1 MKKTTRQYAVLWL
14 SVVLVTAW
22 TLVPIAVMVWAS
34 LMPLNALIDRG
45 LFQWPDGMSFAN
57 YRAILGI
64 ASIHEVFGGQA
75 AAVARGFF
83 NSTVV
88 ATPVAVIGTA
98 MAIIG
103 GYAFGRYRFPF
114 KNTLL
119 FALLSARVLP
129 PIAVLIPYFVI
140 LSAVHLVGTYTSLI
154 VTYLT
159 AVVPLLTWMLM
170 GYFASLP
177 LEIERAARIDGCGR
191 LRALWHVTIPMAAP
205 GIAAAFVIAFL
216 TCWNELLFGLV
227 LTGGTARQTLSP
239 ALLAFSPTMPSTGAA
254 NLGMTLFAAGSVLS
268 TVPPLILALLVQRYI
283 TRLNIADPVTSQD
296 DQDDRR

>member
-1 MKKTTRQYAVLWL
+1 VKKTAGELAVHWV
-14 SVVLVTAW
+14 SVALVAAW

-45 LFQWPDGMSFAN
+45 LLQWPSGMSFAN
-57 YRAILGI
+57 YKAILGI
-64 ASIHEVFGGQA
+64 ASINAVFGGQA
-75 AAVARGFF
+75 VPVARGFF

-88 ATPVAVIGTA
+88 AVPVAVIGTA
-98 MAIIG
+98 MAVIG
-103 GYAFGRYRFPF
+103 GYAFGRFRFPF

-119 FALLSARVLP
+119 FVLLSVRVLP

-140 LSAVHLVGTYTSLI
+140 LSALHLVGTYASLV

-159 AVVPLLTWMLM
+159 AVVPLMTWMLM

-191 LRALWHVTIPMAAP
+191 LRALWNVTIPMAMP
-205 GIAAAFVIAFL
+205 GIAAAFVVAFL
-216 TCWNELLFGLV
+216 TAWNELLFGVV
-227 LTGGTARQTLSP
+227 LTGGTAKQTLSP

-268 TVPPLILALLVQRYI
+268 TVPPLILALLLQRYI
-283 TRLNIADPVTSQD
+283 TRLNVTDPVTSVSG
-296 DQDDRR
+296 R